1 MNREI
6 LLIKK
11 IIVYNKR
18 VTTKRIF
25 KTILRLRKRNPKK
38 SKPIKKV
45 LSLKLVV

>member
-11 IIVYNKR
+11 KLYII
-18 VTTKRIF
+18 IF

-38 SKPIKKV
+38 SKSRKKI
-45 LSLKLVV
+45 LSLKLGV